1 MRVHRGHIAV
11 HADACHEADTH
22 VNVGVVESPCEAAGE
37 VPELPVVPVYVVVD
51 PKGKNAEDDDVRHR
65 QVADV
70 DTEGRAV
77 SDLKGE
83 DEKGCQV
90 TRQTHKQG
98 EDVDGRE

>member
-11 HADACHEADTH
+11 HADTCHEADTH

-37 VPELPVVPVYVVVD
+37 VPKLPVVPVYVVVD
-51 PKGKNAEDDDVRHR
+51 PKGKNAKDDDVRHR